1 MHGPHGAAY
10 ASSEGI
16 RHHYSRTTMIYV
28 DPLGELPLNMV
39 MNGSKSLEWL

>member
-28 DPLGELPLNMV
+28 DPLGKLPLDML
-39 MNGSKSLEWL
+39 MNRIISMEW